1 MAELTSALP
10 DPELMAQ
17 FCVAVLAVI
26 VAWDAWW
33 LGRQRVD
40 IPNLGDLPNSG
51 FAWESNQSEEVSR
64 QWANLMTMGAMMV
77 LPWMLAELSDTPVL
91 WVWIWDILLAI
102 HLISLLIP
110 KRYAVT
116 STHLFADGQRY
127 EWNRLKLAK
136 RQPKKRIMLLRK
148 GWGPFGPLPLG
159 GDRTTLSKAI
169 ELIDTILNEE
179 EESSVHSFC
188 CFLCTHPCNN
198 TESDLVDDICNIVSN
213 SHDFSAVVHFNQ
225 CYFRTE

>member
-1 MAELTSALP
+1 MVELTSTLP
-10 DPELMAQ
+10 DPESMAQ
-17 FCVAVLAVI
+17 FCVVILAII

-33 LGRQRVD
+33 LGRQRID
-40 IPNLGDLPNSG
+40 IPTLGSLSNSG
-51 FAWESNQSEEVSR
+51 YAWESNQSQEVSR
-64 QWANLMTMGAMMV
+64 QWANLMTMGAMMI
-77 LPWMLAELSDTPVL
+77 LPWMLVELSDTPVI

-110 KRYAVT
+110 KRYAIT

-159 GDRTTLSKAI
+159 GQRSDLNIA
-169 ELIDTILNEE
+169 LIRMNSILNEE
-179 EESSVHSFC
+179 E
-188 CFLCTHPCNN
+188 
-198 TESDLVDDICNIVSN
+198 
-213 SHDFSAVVHFNQ
+213 
-225 CYFRTE
+225 

>member
-1 MAELTSALP
+1 MVELTSTLP
-10 DPELMAQ
+10 DAELMAQ

-33 LGRQRVD
+33 LGRQRLD
-40 IPNLGDLPNSG
+40 IPTLGDLPNSG

-77 LPWMLAELSDTPVL
+77 LPWMLAELSDTPII
-91 WVWIWDILLAI
+91 WVWVWDILLAI

-127 EWNRLKLAK
+127 EWSRLKLAK

-159 GDRTTLSKAI
+159 GDRTTLLKAV
-169 ELIDTILNEE
+169 ELIATILNEE
-179 EESSVHSFC
+179 E
-188 CFLCTHPCNN
+188 
-198 TESDLVDDICNIVSN
+198 
-213 SHDFSAVVHFNQ
+213 
-225 CYFRTE
+225 